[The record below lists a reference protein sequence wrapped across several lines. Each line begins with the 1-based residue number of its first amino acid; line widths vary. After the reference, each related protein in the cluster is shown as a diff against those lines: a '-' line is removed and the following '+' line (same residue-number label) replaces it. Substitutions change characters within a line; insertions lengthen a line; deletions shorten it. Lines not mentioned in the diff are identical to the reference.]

1 MKATPHDHTNAV
13 FRVMT
18 DGDGDGNG
26 AMTATRMQHI
36 VGGDRGESFLTVSY
50 CHASRGATCG
60 VLCLF
65 ASHVFVAHDDNNQQQ

>member
-18 DGDGDGNG
+18 DGDGDGDGDGAN

-36 VGGDRGESFLTVSY
+36 VGGDKGESS
-50 CHASRGATCG
+50 
-60 VLCLF
+60 
-65 ASHVFVAHDDNNQQQ
+65 